1 MSYRPLKHLNE
12 GAFKELLTS
21 EEDYLAYRAG
31 VHLSKM
37 TTSDLS
43 ALSTNA
49 AGELVGT
56 FEDTFYTSG
65 LGPIPGST
73 ITRTIAITHA
83 SDPAGSTHTST
94 FGAFTPLPTVVY
106 VGDTIEL
113 TIQGTATNTGIGFE
127 EIEYQLGISGSAA
140 IGTIT
145 TTPSPAATST
155 SANGREVS
163 WENYPDGNLSGSYQ
177 VTWSI
182 PITDDGV
189 INFTLN
195 GTTTDFQNSV
205 VSSTD
210 AEVLPSVRV
219 EPQLKPT
226 TSATLYELYQNDA
239 NVATIDNDN
248 ALKRNPLYWDRTATP
263 AGLKE
268 MSDAELDIVVQRLL
282 LKIFANDLPGQY
294 RLATVS
300 PGAQWSEFIADVFED
315 TRGDGSLVTY
325 SIWVKTTATVPTVV
339 KPISPLRQPLTNKFQ
354 GIKDL
359 NDLELEMT
367 FGERMKQVI
376 QDTGIGK
383 YQLRSSA
390 DGPPTDPGTW
400 EARGSA
406 IDTNLTYESET
417 AYISTDSYDINY
429 ASQYQGS
436 YVPDYIGEY
445 IDTYESNYLGEYGA
459 TYTSSY
465 TGNYE
470 ATYIGT
476 FSGDYAQSYIGD
488 YLLEY
493 AQSYESGYEGE
504 YVPNYSGLTVEE
516 QYTTIYE
523 AEDAIEFYASAYAEL
538 YGDLPVIYTGN
549 YVTQYVEEVYTG
561 NFTEL

>member
-43 ALSTNA
+43 ALSTNTSA
-49 AGELVGT
+49 ELVGT

-106 VGDTIEL
+106 VGDTIEF

-163 WENYPDGNLSGSYQ
+163 WEHYPDGNLSGSYE

-195 GTTTDFQNSV
+195 GTTNDFTQSV

-210 AEVLPSVRV
+210 AELLTSVSV
-219 EPQLKPT
+219 QHKFNQNT
-226 TSATLYELYQNDA
+226 HSTLYKIHQN
-239 NVATIDNDN
+239 
-248 ALKRNPLYWDRTATP
+248 
-263 AGLKE
+263 
-268 MSDAELDIVVQRLL
+268 
-282 LKIFANDLPGQY
+282 
-294 RLATVS
+294 
-300 PGAQWSEFIADVFED
+300 
-315 TRGDGSLVTY
+315 
-325 SIWVKTTATVPTVV
+325 
-339 KPISPLRQPLTNKFQ
+339 
-354 GIKDL
+354 
-359 NDLELEMT
+359 
-367 FGERMKQVI
+367 
-376 QDTGIGK
+376 
-383 YQLRSSA
+383 
-390 DGPPTDPGTW
+390 
-400 EARGSA
+400 
-406 IDTNLTYESET
+406 ESK
-417 AYISTDSYDINY
+417 
-429 ASQYQGS
+429 
-436 YVPDYIGEY
+436 
-445 IDTYESNYLGEYGA
+445 
-459 TYTSSY
+459 
-465 TGNYE
+465 
-470 ATYIGT
+470 
-476 FSGDYAQSYIGD
+476 
-488 YLLEY
+488 
-493 AQSYESGYEGE
+493 
-504 YVPNYSGLTVEE
+504 
-516 QYTTIYE
+516 
-523 AEDAIEFYASAYAEL
+523 
-538 YGDLPVIYTGN
+538 
-549 YVTQYVEEVYTG
+549 
-561 NFTEL
+561 